1 MERYYG
7 LRIKIYLSYSNTK
20 YNLTN
25 LPERT
30 TTAHNVNINTTT
42 MVPKGLEW
50 RNSINYNYNPN
61 VAEDFQKS
69 SWFWN
74 MTLSYAVLKDKGL
87 ISLKAYDLLNQNT
100 NASRTVN
107 ADYVQDSQSTV
118 LKQYFM
124 LGFSWKFNTLGDRGQ
139 SRGGRGYRRYR
150 F

>member
-1 MERYYG
+1 
-7 LRIKIYLSYSNTK
+7 
-20 YNLTN
+20 
-25 LPERT
+25 
-30 TTAHNVNINTTT
+30 